1 MKNVKTKNDNN
12 PTEYLKVWA
21 MLNMTIEQAIMQM
34 AIDEV
39 MKFTRNEILKIS
51 LISLEYLENK
61 QQQQVQHSQ
70 YPSATA
76 SIAYLNSFV

>member
-61 QQQQVQHSQ
+61 QQQQVQQHSHLAIPFR
-70 YPSATA
+70 YGITCLP
-76 SIAYLNSFV
+76 